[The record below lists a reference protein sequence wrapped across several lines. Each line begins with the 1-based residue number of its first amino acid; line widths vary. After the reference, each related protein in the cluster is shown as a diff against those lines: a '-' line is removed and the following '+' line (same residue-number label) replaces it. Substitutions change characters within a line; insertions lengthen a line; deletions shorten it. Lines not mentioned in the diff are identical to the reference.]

1 MLRVAVEY
9 LQPGV
14 VIARDIYTDN
24 GRVVLASG
32 VVLTERHIDA
42 LKNWGVVSVYV
53 ENPMMELPPIS
64 PLLAER
70 TRQQVRD
77 LASEAFDRIQAKKQF
92 ELDGKQKQLVRM
104 VVGEVMQKRT
114 VVLHLAQMHR
124 HYNDLLAHSV
134 NVSMLAAMCGS
145 ISGKVTRDDLEILT
159 EGAILHDIGKTFVPP
174 AVLAKAEDA
183 LTPEEKEMLASHAM
197 LGFAFLRR
205 SETLPLPA
213 AHIALQHHERFNG
226 TGYPRRVQGANIHL
240 YSRIVGIA
248 DAFDNLLV
256 DRPGQPG
263 LKNHEA
269 YERIQAGSG
278 TLFDPEIAKA
288 FLSRVSVY
296 PLGTL
301 VYLVDERIGVVDQVH
316 PLMQHRP
323 VLRIIA
329 DETGQLVDE
338 PYKVDLAAPDQ
349 LTTFIA
355 DVLDDERAVRMILQS
370 GTG

>member
-1 MLRVAVEY
+1 MTAP
-9 LQPGV
+9 LQP
-14 VIARDIYTDN
+14 
-24 GRVVLASG
+24 
-32 VVLTERHIDA
+32 
-42 LKNWGVVSVYV
+42 
-53 ENPMMELPPIS
+53 
-64 PLLAER
+64 
-70 TRQQVRD
+70 QQ
-77 LASEAFDRIQAKKQF
+77 
-92 ELDGKQKQLVRM
+92 
-104 VVGEVMQKRT
+104 
-114 VVLHLAQMHR
+114 
-124 HYNDLLAHSV
+124 
-134 NVSMLAAMCGS
+134 
-145 ISGKVTRDDLEILT
+145 
-159 EGAILHDIGKTFVPP
+159 P
-174 AVLAKAEDA
+174 
-183 LTPEEKEMLASHAM
+183 
-197 LGFAFLRR
+197 
-205 SETLPLPA
+205 
-213 AHIALQHHERFNG
+213 IALQHHERFNG

-355 DVLDDERAVRMILQS
+355 DVLDDERVVRMIL
-370 GTG
+370 GTSS